1 VVLALGVDV
10 AIHAV
15 EDRIEELLVLLEGL
29 LEVLA
34 LGDVDGDPRQA
45 DDFALR
51 PDDGR
56 LDGQVAMPR
65 AALLEEAGLPL
76 LRALPG
82 GKNLCVMLVEQ
93 GGGVGVEELIGRVA
107 HHVFEGAPTSS
118 QKCWLA

>member
-1 VVLALGVDV
+1 VILALGVDV

-82 GKNLCVMLVEQ
+82 GKNLASCSWS
-93 GGGVGVEELIGRVA
+93 RVA
-107 HHVFEGAPTSS
+107 VSASKNSS
-118 QKCWLA
+118 AVCPPRP